1 MGVEFKERVR
11 YLQFHTPKRRYTYA
25 SHVRIVSI
33 EFKAQRTNETGF
45 CWQFR
50 NPCRSPGWRPTLGWP
65 LHNMYCCTHR
75 SFVRS
80 RWRRRPDAVSLFLLT
95 RREHSLNGR
104 KEGTDGDIRSKL
116 RAGGWKTG
124 ESSYRGRKERIE
136 TSREREQPHI
146 REMRN
151 SSRIHYP
158 SLLYVKILR
167 SNNRRNSVRFLF
179 ER

>member
-1 MGVEFKERVR
+1 MAG
-11 YLQFHTPKRRYTYA
+11 PP
-25 SHVRIVSI
+25 S
-33 EFKAQRTNETGF
+33 
-45 CWQFR
+45 
-50 NPCRSPGWRPTLGWP
+50 WP
-65 LHNMYCCTHR
+65 LHMYTVHNVR
-75 SFVRS
+75 SF
-80 RWRRRPDAVSLFLLT
+80 AVEETTARCCLSLFLLT

-158 SLLYVKILR
+158 ALLYVKILR